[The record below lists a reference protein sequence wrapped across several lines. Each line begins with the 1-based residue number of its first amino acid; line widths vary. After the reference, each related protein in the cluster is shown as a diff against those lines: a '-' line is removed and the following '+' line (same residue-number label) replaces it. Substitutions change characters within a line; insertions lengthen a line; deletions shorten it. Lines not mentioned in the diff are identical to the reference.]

1 MASPADPS
9 QAVRAQG
16 AAEAPLT
23 RRAFLKFTL
32 AGSATLVVGAAFSAA
47 EEAGASIAIPELGE
61 ILDFADAVILA
72 ETPYALNLI
81 LEVTA
86 DDRVRFELPRL
97 DKGQGIATALAM
109 LVADEL
115 DADYERTDVFLSDR
129 RPDRPFSITG
139 NSATIRAMWG
149 PVRGLAAY
157 ARARLVSAAA
167 LRWRLPAG
175 TLRTSSSKVIAPDGR
190 TATYGSLTAEAAA
203 IAVPLI
209 PVAPKSPAQYRIVGT
224 AKTRKNARAIV
235 TGAQEYTLDVELA
248 GALPTVVARSPDI
261 GGTIDAWNGNAA
273 AAMPGVAGV
282 VRIPSGIAV
291 AARTFH
297 EAFRARDALSITW
310 RRGPVRGRSDADMR
324 ETLRRITPPLTP
336 VLPIFGSLTETFEFP
351 FTAHAPMEVM
361 GAVADVRNGAAE
373 IWYASQSPN
382 FLAAQIAGAIGIPV
396 SKVKIHVPFAG
407 GSFGRRLFGEAA
419 VEAARISKALGRPV
433 KLLWTRNDDMRH
445 GRFRP
450 LARSE
455 IRASWLGSST
465 LSFEHRLA
473 AAATDFGHG
482 LGDALTAAGAQ
493 ILPSLIGQVGFQ
505 TMVSVP
511 YRFGSTSHLLAEHDF
526 GVPTGSWR
534 SVFSGIASAANE
546 IFVDAMARTRREDEV
561 AFRVRNL
568 DSAAAKRCLQ
578 QVAAAGGWGRAMP
591 SGQAQGVAVHAEY
604 RSAAA
609 YLVEIDVTGAEPR
622 LTRAFCA
629 VDVGVPVN
637 PRGLE
642 AQMQGALVDA
652 WSAMFRAGNHVDD
665 GFVREGSYGDFL
677 WARMRH
683 APPTTQVHVFPAQAG
698 AEPGGAGELGLP
710 SASAACANAYA
721 RATGRKPRRFPIQ
734 EFD

>member
-1 MASPADPS
+1 MASPAEPS
-9 QAVRAQG
+9 QAVQAP
-16 AAEAPLT
+16 EAGVTPLT
-23 RRAFLKFTL
+23 RRGFLKFTL
-32 AGSATLVVGAAFSAA
+32 AGTATLVVGFGVA
-47 EEAGASIAIPELGE
+47 EESDASIGVPELGE

-72 ETPYALNLI
+72 EAAYATNLV
-81 LEVTA
+81 LEITA
-86 DDRVRFELPRL
+86 GDRVRFELPRL

-129 RPDRPFSITG
+129 RPDRPFSVTG
-139 NSATIRAMWG
+139 NSAAIRAMWG
-149 PVRGLAAY
+149 PVRALAAY

-167 LRWRLPAG
+167 LRWRVSAS
-175 TLRTSSSKVIAPDGR
+175 TLRTEQSKVIAPDGR

-209 PVAPKSPAQYRIVGT
+209 PVSPKSPAQYKIVGT
-224 AKTRKNARAIV
+224 PKTRKNARAIV
-235 TGAQEYTLDVELA
+235 TGAQEYTHDVEVA
-248 GALPTVVARSPDI
+248 GALPCVVARSPDI
-261 GGTIDAWNGNAA
+261 GGTISSWSGTAA

-291 AARTFH
+291 AAGTFH
-297 EAFRARDALSITW
+297 EAFRARDALSISW
-310 RRGPVRGRSDADMR
+310 RRGPVRGRSDAGMR
-324 ETLRRITPPLTP
+324 ETLRWITPPFTPLLPLT
-336 VLPIFGSLTETFEFP
+336 GSLTETFEFP

-361 GAVADVRNGAAE
+361 GAVADVKNGAAE

-382 FLAAQIAGAIGIPV
+382 YLAAQIAAAIGIPV
-396 SKVKIHVPFAG
+396 SKVKIHVPYAG

-419 VEAARISKALGRPV
+419 VEAAQISKALGRPV

-450 LARSE
+450 LARCE
-455 IRASWLGSST
+455 IRASWLGSTT
-465 LSFEHRLA
+465 LSFENRLA
-473 AAATDFGHG
+473 AAQTDFSHG
-482 LGDALTAAGAQ
+482 LGDVLTAAGAT
-493 ILPSLIGQVGFQ
+493 ILPGLISQVGYQ
-505 TMVSVP
+505 TMVSMP
-511 YRFGSTSHLLAEHDF
+511 YRFGTTSHKLAEQDF

-534 SVFSGIASAANE
+534 SVFSGISGAANE
-546 IFVDAMARTRREDEV
+546 IFVDAMARARREDEV

-568 DSAAAKRCLQ
+568 DNAAAKRCLQ
-578 QVAAAGGWGRAMP
+578 QVASVGQWKRSMP
-591 SGQAQGVAVHAEY
+591 SGTAQGVAVHAEY

-609 YLVEIDVTGAEPR
+609 YLVEIDVRGAEPR

-642 AQMQGALVDA
+642 AQMQGALIDA
-652 WSAMFRAGNHVDD
+652 WSAMFRAGNHIDD

-683 APPTTQVHVFPAQAG
+683 APPTTQVHVFPAQSG

-710 SASAACANAYA
+710 SASAAVANAYA